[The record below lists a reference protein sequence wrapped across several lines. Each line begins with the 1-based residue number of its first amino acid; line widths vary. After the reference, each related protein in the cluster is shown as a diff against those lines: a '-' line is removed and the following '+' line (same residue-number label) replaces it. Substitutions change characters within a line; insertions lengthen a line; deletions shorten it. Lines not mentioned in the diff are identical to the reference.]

1 MKHFGLPIV
10 VTLLIFTVN
19 SFGQQSIADIAKRER
34 ERQKAAQKSKVVVT
48 SNQTANVAAA
58 PTVPAPT
65 ATTTQAPA
73 EPKPVEILDNKG
85 HDEKYWRALFQKARD
100 DAKRAQERIVLL
112 DLRVKDLNTQLL
124 RQSDI
129 YNRENRLGPEITAA
143 QKELDDARKEAAASQ
158 QKVTDL
164 EDELRKAGGPPGWSR

>member
-1 MKHFGLPIV
+1 
-10 VTLLIFTVN
+10 
-19 SFGQQSIADIAKRER
+19 
-34 ERQKAAQKSKVVVT
+34 
-48 SNQTANVAAA
+48 
-58 PTVPAPT
+58 
-65 ATTTQAPA
+65 
-73 EPKPVEILDNKG
+73 
-85 HDEKYWRALFQKARD
+85 
-100 DAKRAQERIVLL
+100 VLL